1 MSSNARKGKTSFPR
15 LAVTLEH
22 KHENLFLYSV
32 LVSTALISNQSK
44 PPQKFTINRNK
55 TNKRYPYSTPPPPK
69 KNPNRTNQLLL
80 MNIFPLKTKV

>member
-32 LVSTALISNQSK
+32 LVSTANQNHVFITEIILT
-44 PPQKFTINRNK
+44 Q
-55 TNKRYPYSTPPPPK
+55 
-69 KNPNRTNQLLL
+69 
-80 MNIFPLKTKV
+80 

>member
-22 KHENLFLYSV
+22 KHENPFLYSV

-44 PPQKFTINRNK
+44 SRVYN
-55 TNKRYPYSTPPPPK
+55 
-69 KNPNRTNQLLL
+69 
-80 MNIFPLKTKV
+80 